1 VYATFD
7 EAKRN
12 VPASI
17 TEGYD
22 NSAAAGFYRERLDRV
37 FSDDYPVLFWLR
49 PLIREGIR
57 VFDFGGHV
65 GLHFYAYQQL
75 VELPKS
81 ARWLVADVP
90 AVCEAGA
97 KLATERG
104 VAEQLSFGDGLAAC
118 DGSDVFLSSGA
129 LQYLE
134 ATALGAALNAASKP
148 PGHVILNKLPV
159 TDGAGFST
167 VQDTGVFCA
176 AYTVFA
182 RQALVAQM
190 SAAGYAL
197 VDAWENPEHHCRV
210 ADAPERSVEGFSGF
224 YFRRGAGAAA

>member
-1 VYATFD
+1 ATFD

-12 VPASI
+12 VPALI

-104 VAEQLSFGDGLAAC
+104 VAEQLSFGDGLAAG

-134 ATALGAALNAASKP
+134 ATALGAALKAASKP
-148 PGHVILNKLPV
+148 P
-159 TDGAGFST
+159 
-167 VQDTGVFCA
+167 
-176 AYTVFA
+176 
-182 RQALVAQM
+182 
-190 SAAGYAL
+190 
-197 VDAWENPEHHCRV
+197 
-210 ADAPERSVEGFSGF
+210 
-224 YFRRGAGAAA
+224 